1 MRDEGRS
8 IRRWRAGHRAAA
20 RLQRLQLVREGAKP
34 AQAIAESLA
43 ALNALEAM
51 GLWPSP
57 RDPVTERSI
66 ERVRARWALVE
77 KRAKRARAR

>member
-1 MRDEGRS
+1 
-8 IRRWRAGHRAAA
+8 
-20 RLQRLQLVREGAKP
+20 
-34 AQAIAESLA
+34 
-43 ALNALEAM
+43 M